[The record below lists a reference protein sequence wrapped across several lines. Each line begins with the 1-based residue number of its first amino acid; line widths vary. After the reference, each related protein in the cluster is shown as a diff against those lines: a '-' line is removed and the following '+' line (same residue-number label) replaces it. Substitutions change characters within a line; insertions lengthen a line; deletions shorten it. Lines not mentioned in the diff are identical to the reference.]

1 MTTGGGTQW
10 DPGDPEYTYE
20 ERKPR
25 KKKMAKGRKTMA
37 DNLREE
43 IEVLTGRVAEAQ
55 AKADLWNERLFDA
68 QTELD
73 RAQNALAALEG
84 TAPPASSKKTYPSVK
99 MPLVDAV
106 SIESRRGKGQ
116 LNITESPEELSP
128 AAAPIIAPN
137 KPNRIMFNG
146 VEIELEPG
154 FRVGKNSFGEDV
166 LIPAGMPDLLPMQE
180 PTEVRKPEFSLPAAG
195 DFPDLPSTGSL
206 VDPRNL

>member
-1 MTTGGGTQW
+1 
-10 DPGDPEYTYE
+10 
-20 ERKPR
+20 
-25 KKKMAKGRKTMA
+25 MAKGRKTMA

-84 TAPPASSKKTYPSVK
+84 TAPPASTKKSYPAVK

-116 LNITESPEELSP
+116 LNTESSEELSP

-166 LIPAGMPDLLPMQE
+166 LIPAGMPTLLPMEE
-180 PTEVRKPEFSLPAAG
+180 PTEVRKPDFSLPSVGSG
-195 DFPDLPSTGSL
+195 DGFTDPKDLF
-206 VDPRNL
+206 